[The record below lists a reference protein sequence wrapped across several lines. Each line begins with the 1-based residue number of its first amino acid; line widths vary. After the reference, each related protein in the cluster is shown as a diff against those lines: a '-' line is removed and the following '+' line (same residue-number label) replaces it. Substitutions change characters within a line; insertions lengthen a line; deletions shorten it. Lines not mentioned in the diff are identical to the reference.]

1 MVINVV
7 ALEEDQAVEVLRQL
21 EQLVQD
27 QVLVLV
33 VQE

>member
-1 MVINVV
+1 VV